1 MSILIIDDSPDQ
13 RNLLRMMLNSAG
25 HTDILAADSASAAFK
40 HLGLDGQG
48 QGAADVDLILMDV
61 MMPDMDGIETC
72 RRIRANERLRDIPII
87 VITAK
92 TEPEY
97 LLLAFTA
104 GAMDYL
110 RKPLNSAELQARVC
124 SALLLKHEM
133 DRRKAREQELQ
144 ERTEALRQRE
154 QDLTKSNEE
163 LQQALKQVKVLR
175 GLIPICSSCK
185 RIRNDQN
192 YWQRLEDYLQEHSE
206 ALFSQILCVECAKKL
221 YPGVYKV

>member
-1 MSILIIDDSPDQ
+1 MSILITDDSPDQ

-25 HTDILAADSASAAFK
+25 YTDILATDSAAAAFQ

-48 QGAADVDLILMDV
+48 EGDVDVDLILMDV
-61 MMPDMDGIETC
+61 LMPDLDGIEAC
-72 RRIRANERLRDIPII
+72 RKIKANERLRDIPII

-92 TEPEY
+92 IEPEY

-104 GAMDYL
+104 GAMDYI
-110 RKPLNSAELQARVC
+110 RKPLNSVELQARVS
-124 SALLLKHEM
+124 SALMLKQEM
-133 DRRKAREQELQ
+133 DSRKAREEELQERNETLRAREQEL
-144 ERTEALRQRE
+144 
-154 QDLTKSNEE
+154 TKSNQE
-163 LQQALKQVKVLR
+163 LQQALQQVKVLR

-206 ALFSQILCVECAKKL
+206 AQFSHGLCLECAKKL
-221 YPGVYKV
+221 YPGVYKG